1 MDGEESFMGVVAEE
15 TKLLRV
21 LQIIYIF
28 YPYMEPWRISWPF
41 WLHLILIAQQDDG
54 NANSPLSNAS
64 LIYEGYL

>member
-28 YPYMEPWRISWPF
+28 YPYMEPWRIS
-41 WLHLILIAQQDDG
+41 
-54 NANSPLSNAS
+54 
-64 LIYEGYL
+64 